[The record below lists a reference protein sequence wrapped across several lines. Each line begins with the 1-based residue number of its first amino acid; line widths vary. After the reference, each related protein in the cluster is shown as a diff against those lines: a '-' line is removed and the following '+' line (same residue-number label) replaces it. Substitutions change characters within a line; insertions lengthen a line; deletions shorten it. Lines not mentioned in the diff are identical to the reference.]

1 MTSKKEGW
9 SNRQKDTGWG
19 YAFAHLLPFVWIY
32 YAITRRTITPFL
44 YQFGGTIAIGFSIGF
59 VSAFINPSVDD
70 ETVGNLGTLG
80 GLIGAPFLVKKGI
93 DQSRIFAKD
102 KLSN

>member
-1 MTSKKEGW
+1 MTTKTEGW
-9 SNRQKDTGWG
+9 SNRQRDTGWG

-32 YAITRRTITPFL
+32 YAFTRRTITPFL
-44 YQFGGTIAIGFSIGF
+44 YQLGGTIAIGFSIGF
-59 VSAFINPSVDD
+59 ASVIINPSVDD
-70 ETVGNLGTLG
+70 ETIENLATLG
-80 GLIGAPFLVKKGI
+80 AFIGSPLLVKKGI